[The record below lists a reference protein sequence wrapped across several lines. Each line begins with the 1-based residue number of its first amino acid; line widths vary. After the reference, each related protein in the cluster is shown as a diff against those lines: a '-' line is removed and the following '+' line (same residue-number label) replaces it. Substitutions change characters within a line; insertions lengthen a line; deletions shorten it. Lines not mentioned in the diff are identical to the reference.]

1 MTHTVNDK
9 PVLTSTPYTHSLSLP
24 MLTSP
29 LIGLLTT
36 SLFFL
41 FHHDCSMH
49 PHYHTLLLP
58 LVVRSLTL
66 PASFTLSTPL
76 TLPASL
82 FPPTHCPLPTLLTLS
97 THNPVH
103 TLPTLSTHDPLPTP
117 LTLSTLILSPLT
129 ILSLFPQLSPL
140 IHLLSLSPFMC
151 SYTFVLLARKELE
164 DTVGLSECSAH
175 TG

>member
-103 TLPTLSTHDPLPTP
+103 TLPTLSTHDPLLLP
-117 LTLSTLILSPLT
+117 LLSPLSSLSQLIILSILSPL
-129 ILSLFPQLSPL
+129 FPLMILSPL
-140 IHLLSLSPFMC
+140 PSLSPLSSSPHSPSYLC
-151 SYTFVLLARKELE
+151 SPNSPL
-164 DTVGLSECSAH
+164 
-175 TG
+175 